1 MGRKY
6 VPAAVVTVAVSM
18 AVGVLVGSAGAQEAP
33 APPDAPA
40 GAVPAP
46 VVAEFHAT
54 GSVTYGDAV
63 RVRGRIAPATA
74 GTVVIQRLQGRRWLD
89 ITTMRADGNGRFR
102 ADLPLRRS
110 AALRVS
116 VLAADGTAATGPR
129 RNVTVRRRIA
139 AAVAAD
145 DFGAIAGRPMT
156 VTGTVV
162 PSRDGER
169 VVLEGSRDGRAFT
182 RSPDCR

>member
-129 RNVTVRRRIA
+129 RNVTGAPADRRGGRRRRLRG
-139 AAVAAD
+139 D
-145 DFGAIAGRPMT
+145 RRPSDT